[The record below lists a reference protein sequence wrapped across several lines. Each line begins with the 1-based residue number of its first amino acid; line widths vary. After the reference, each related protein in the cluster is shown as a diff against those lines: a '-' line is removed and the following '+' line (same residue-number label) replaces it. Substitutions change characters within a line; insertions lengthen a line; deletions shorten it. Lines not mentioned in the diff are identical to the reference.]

1 MGDRAMNYDGLNID
15 QINDGLTQTAACASA
30 VAYVRQKGL
39 VFISYITGLPKR
51 Q

>member
-1 MGDRAMNYDGLNID
+1 MNYDGLNMD
-15 QINDGLTQTAACASA
+15 QINDSLTKPAACASA
-30 VAYVRQKGL
+30 VAYIRQKGL